1 MRMKSYTRSDMNM
14 HQSLIAG
21 VIFDLDGTLM
31 SSELDFTL
39 IKAQLGCPTELDLLS
54 FIAQLPSPY
63 MREEAMN
70 IVHQH
75 ELIDAQHATLLPGVA
90 QAIRQLKEQAIP
102 MAIVTRNYNRAAA
115 LKLKNNPL
123 PIQTVLTRSDAPAK
137 PDPSALNAIATLW
150 GIDQQHILY
159 VGDYLYDIQAAHNAN
174 MRACLYAPTETP
186 TYASQADYILKHF
199 SELPELI
206 HQLSETQHQSL
217 TSQSI
222 V

>member
-1 MRMKSYTRSDMNM
+1 MNLHENM
-14 HQSLIAG
+14 VAG

-39 IKAQLGCPTELDLLS
+39 IKAQIGCPAELDLLS

-90 QAIRQLKEQAIP
+90 QAVARLKQQVLP
-102 MAIVTRNYNRAAA
+102 MAIVTRNYDRAAA

-150 GIDQQHILY
+150 EMEQQHVLY

-174 MRACLYAPTETP
+174 MRACLYAPSDIP
-186 TYASQADYILKHF
+186 AYANQADYIVKHF
-199 SELPELI
+199 SELPGLI
-206 HQLSETQHQSL
+206 NQLNEKQL
-217 TSQSI
+217 LSQSSHSTAL
-222 V
+222 

>member
-1 MRMKSYTRSDMNM
+1 MNLHENM
-14 HQSLIAG
+14 VAG

-39 IKAQLGCPTELDLLS
+39 IKAQIGCPEELDLLS

-90 QAIRQLKEQAIP
+90 QAVARLKQQALP
-102 MAIVTRNYNRAAA
+102 MAIVTRNYDRAAA

-150 GIDQQHILY
+150 EMEKQHVLY

-174 MRACLYAPTETP
+174 MRACLYAPSDVP
-186 TYASQADYILKHF
+186 AYASQADYILKHF
-199 SELPELI
+199 SELPGLI
-206 HQLSETQHQSL
+206 NQLSEKQPQLHSL
-217 TSQSI
+217 DST
-222 V
+222 VL

>member
-1 MRMKSYTRSDMNM
+1 MNM
-14 HQSLIAG
+14 HQSMVAG

-39 IKAQLGCPTELDLLS
+39 IKAQISCPAELDLLS

-75 ELIDAQHATLLPGVA
+75 ELMDAQHATLLPGVA
-90 QAIRQLKEQAIP
+90 QAIARLKEQAIP
-102 MAIVTRNYNRAAA
+102 MAIVTRNYDRAAA

-150 GIDQQHILY
+150 EMEQQYVLY

-174 MRACLYAPTETP
+174 MRACLYAPDETP
-186 TYASQADYILKHF
+186 AYANQADYILKHF

-206 HQLSETQHQSL
+206 NQLSKKQQQSL
-217 TSQSI
+217 ASHPTI
-222 V
+222 